1 MRIEQQMEFTMG
13 KNKTTYDRFMSDP
26 DRKKDYEKGYKEFL
40 LTEMICEA
48 MEEQNLSVRKLALL
62 AHVSKTTVMQLRTG
76 DAESV
81 TLKKLKKIL
90 TALHME
96 LEMTFSQ
103 INQPSVI

>member
-1 MRIEQQMEFTMG
+1 MRIEQKMEFIME
-13 KNKTTYDRFMSDP
+13 KIKTTYDRFMADP
-26 DRKKDYEKGYKEFL
+26 ERKRNYEKGYNEFL

-48 MEEQNLSVRKLALL
+48 MEEQNLSVRKLASM

-103 INQPSVI
+103 TNQPSVI

>member
-1 MRIEQQMEFTMG
+1 MRIEQKMEYIME
-13 KNKTTYDRFMSDP
+13 KIKTTYDRFMADP
-26 DRKKDYEKGYKEFL
+26 ERKRDYEKGYKEFL

-48 MEEQNLSVRKLALL
+48 MEEQNLSVRKLASM

-90 TALHME
+90 AALHLE

-103 INQPSVI
+103 TNQPSAI